1 MVWTAALVCVV
12 AALLVADPWLPAAP
26 SDHWGSGLT
35 SVDPDDRDD
44 LGVATRGFVGP
55 LVHEIASALA
65 LRDLAYPLRIGSAPT
80 HDRSPPPA

>member
-1 MVWTAALVCVV
+1 MWTATLVCVV
-12 AALLVADPWLPAAP
+12 AALLVADPWLPVAP

-44 LGVATRGFVGP
+44 LGVANRGFVGS
-55 LVHEIASALA
+55 LVTETASALV
-65 LRDLAYPLRIGSAPT
+65 LRDVASPRAVRSTPA